1 MMNMGTIIRIRMNIM
16 SLSMSTITTMS
27 MSTTTITTMI
37 MVILTPTTV
46 FSRGFNISSSRTA
59 TGINKP
65 RLTQTSQPI
74 AVCGR

>member
-1 MMNMGTIIRIRMNIM
+1 MNIM
-16 SLSMSTITTMS
+16 SLSMTKIMSTITTM
-27 MSTTTITTMI
+27 TTIMATI
-37 MVILTPTTV
+37 MVILTQTTL

-74 AVCGR
+74 AACGH